1 MGGKLYTGFVFFIL
15 KSSLMTNWSNIS
27 PFALA
32 ALIMGI
38 GIAGIPLGDTA
49 GKLMFQHTSV
59 EPVFIAWS
67 RYGLGIVLV
76 WLAFAGRGFSWFVF
90 KDWRLW
96 LRSAF
101 VTAAVVSILNSIQTE
116 PLANAFAAFFIGPI
130 FAYFGA
136 ALLLKEKITWVR
148 TVTLIIAF
156 CGVLIVVRP
165 GISMS
170 PGLVYA
176 LMGGLFYAAFLIST
190 RWLSQIATPRLL
202 LLSNLVM
209 GTALLTPWGISSI
222 PEIDIEMS
230 MLILWSAAAS
240 AVGNMAIVLS
250 SSLVDGSRIAPLIYM
265 QLIYATLFGILFFGQ
280 FPDRWT
286 LVGLAVLVNAGFA
299 SFFVQRR

>member
-1 MGGKLYTGFVFFIL
+1 MFFL
-15 KSSLMTNWSNIS
+15 KNLS
-27 PFALA
+27 PFTLA
-32 ALIMGI
+32 ALIMGL

-49 GKLMFQHTSV
+49 GKLMFQHTMV

-67 RYGLGIVLV
+67 RYALGIILV
-76 WLAFAGRGFSWFVF
+76 WLFFAGRGFSFSVF

-136 ALLLKEKITWVR
+136 ALFLKEKITWFR

-156 CGVLIVVRP
+156 LGVLIVVRP

-176 LMGGLFYAAFLIST
+176 IMGGLFYAAFLIST
-190 RWLSQIATPRLL
+190 RWLSHVAAPRML

-209 GTALLTPWGISSI
+209 GTAMMTPWGITSI
-222 PEIDIEMS
+222 PEIDFDMAG
-230 MLILWSAAAS
+230 LILWSAAAS

-265 QLIYATLFGILFFGQ
+265 QLIYATLFGILFFSH
-280 FPDRWT
+280 FPDYWT
-286 LVGLAVLVNAGFA
+286 CLGLAILVSAGFA
-299 SFFVQRR
+299 SFFAQRR

>member
-1 MGGKLYTGFVFFIL
+1 MAWF
-15 KSSLMTNWSNIS
+15 KSFS
-27 PFALA
+27 PFTLA

-49 GKLMFQHTSV
+49 GKLMFQHTDV
-59 EPVFIAWS
+59 DPVFIAWS
-67 RYGLGIVLV
+67 RYGLGIALV
-76 WLAFAGRGFSWFVF
+76 WLVFAGRGFNFSVF
-90 KDWRLW
+90 RDWRLW

-136 ALLLKEKITWVR
+136 ALFLKEKITWFR

-156 CGVLIVVRP
+156 LGVLIVVRP

-176 LMGGLFYAAFLIST
+176 LMGGLFYAAFLITT
-190 RWLSQIATPRLL
+190 RWLSHVAAPRML
-202 LLSNLVM
+202 LLSNLAM
-209 GTALLTPWGISSI
+209 GTAMLTPWGIASI
-222 PEIDIEMS
+222 PQIDFEMS
-230 MLILWSAAAS
+230 GLILWSAAAS

-265 QLIYATLFGILFFGQ
+265 QLIYATLFGILVFGD
-280 FPDRWT
+280 FPDQWT
-286 LVGLAVLVNAGFA
+286 LVGLAILVTSGFA
-299 SFFVQRR
+299 SFFAQRR

>member
-1 MGGKLYTGFVFFIL
+1 MKTP
-15 KSSLMTNWSNIS
+15 S
-27 PFALA
+27 PFTLA

-49 GKLMFQHTSV
+49 GKLMFLYTSV
-59 EPVFIAWS
+59 DPVFIAWS
-67 RYGLGIVLV
+67 RYGLGMILV
-76 WLAFAGRGFSWFVF
+76 WLVFAGRGFNFSVF

-96 LRSAF
+96 LRSGF

-136 ALLLKEKITWVR
+136 ALLLKEKITWLR

-156 CGVLIVVRP
+156 LGVLIVVRP

-170 PGLVYA
+170 FGLVYA
-176 LMGGLFYAAFLIST
+176 LMGGMFYAAFLVST
-190 RWLSQIATPRLL
+190 RWLSNTASPRLL
-202 LLSNLVM
+202 LFSNLVM
-209 GTALLTPWGISSI
+209 GTVFLTPWGVSSL
-222 PEIDIEMS
+222 PQIDFEMS
-230 MLILWSAAAS
+230 GLILWSAAAS

-265 QLIYATLFGILFFGQ
+265 QLIYATLFGIIFFADY
-280 FPDRWT
+280 PDAWT
-286 LVGLAVLVNAGFA
+286 WVGLAILVSAGFA
-299 SFFVQRR
+299 SFFAQRRV